1 MRIALKQDLEFT
13 ESRDG
18 MDLCLLKI
26 SGNKATYAGAKRP
39 LIVSKDGI
47 LEIIKGDVASIGGRQ
62 KSDKDLYTN
71 KEVEI
76 LPGKTNFYL
85 TTDGYIDQPDP
96 NRNKIGT
103 KKLTEIIQQV
113 HALDADEQLKKFSEK
128 LDNHKSHE
136 EQRDDITVICLM
148 L

>member
-1 MRIALKQDLEFT
+1 
-13 ESRDG
+13 